1 MSHNASQTAN
11 NALIVSTTTGA
22 STLALINDYA
32 VVIGLSFSLISVV
45 VGIFFHIYNIK
56 LKKEQI
62 SKDKEK
68 LREEIIEE
76 IRKENIA
83 ISESRNKGN

>member
-32 VVIGLSFSLISVV
+32 VVIGLSLSLISVI
-45 VGIFFHIYNIK
+45 VGLFFHIYNVK
-56 LKKEQI
+56 LRKEQI
-62 SKDKEK
+62 AKDKAN

-76 IRKENIA
+76 IRKENLA
-83 ISESRNKGN
+83 ISNQDKQG